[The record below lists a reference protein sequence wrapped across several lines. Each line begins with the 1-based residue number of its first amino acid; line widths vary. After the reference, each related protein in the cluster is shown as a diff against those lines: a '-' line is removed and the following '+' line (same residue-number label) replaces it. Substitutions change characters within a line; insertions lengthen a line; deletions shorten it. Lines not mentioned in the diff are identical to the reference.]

1 MDDYKFKVNEEFDV
15 QLSTDAIADLD
26 LIELSDGSYHLI
38 QEEKVYR
45 IELVEADYT
54 NKFMVI
60 KVNGTPQRIEIEDQY
75 DQLIQKLGLSVNASQ
90 KVNDIKAPM
99 PGLVLDI
106 AVTVGQEVKK
116 GDGLIVLEA
125 MKMENM
131 IKSPGEGK
139 VKAILIDQG
148 AAVDKGQVL
157 IEME

>member
-1 MDDYKFKVNEEFDV
+1 MDNYKFTVNEEFDV
-15 QLSTDAIADLD
+15 QLSTEAIANLD
-26 LIELSDGSYHLI
+26 LIELSDGGYHLI
-38 QEEKVYR
+38 REEQVYR
-45 IELVEADYT
+45 IELIEADYT

-60 KVNGTPQRIEIEDQY
+60 KVNGTPQRIQIEDQY

-106 AVTVGQEVKK
+106 PVTVGQEVKK

-148 AAVDKGQVL
+148 AAVDKGQIL